1 LAFPIQEAEDIANW
15 DPYSVHSIAPFF
27 NPTIMFGLTNF
38 NIVIANPPYVRQE
51 NITYKDLLKKSG
63 CKIFNST
70 SDLYTYFYELA
81 YKLLSENGIATLI
94 TSNKWLRAK
103 YGTKLRQFLK
113 QNTKLQIL
121 IDFGGYKVFKS
132 STVDTNIILFI
143 KAKPEPGHSFNYV
156 NIPAN
161 LKPESL
167 SQFLYNNMQTIQQNT
182 LEASSWTL
190 ADNSIL
196 NLKTK
201 IEKVGKPLKDW
212 DVNIYRGVL
221 TGCNEAFIID
231 TPTKETICKADPKS
245 QEILKPVL
253 RGRDIHKYYYEWA
266 GLWLISTFPS
276 LHIDIDKYPEV
287 KNYLNSFGKKLEQSG
302 EKGCRKKT
310 NNKWFETQDNIAYY
324 NEFNKNKIIWPEI
337 RLNGSFTYDTKQF
350 YTNQTAYI
358 MTGENLIY
366 ILAILNSKLFD
377 FYFNLISSN
386 LSQQATRHIKIY
398 IEQFPI
404 PIYQKTDTTLELERL
419 VNDILKIMPTIDNS
433 QTQKN
438 VTSEISE
445 YLNRIDSLVYKLY
458 GLNEEDIKVITNTVE
473 QESPI

>member
-1 LAFPIQEAEDIANW
+1 
-15 DPYSVHSIAPFF
+15 
-27 NPTIMFGLTNF
+27 
-38 NIVIANPPYVRQE
+38 
-51 NITYKDLLKKSG
+51 
-63 CKIFNST
+63 
-70 SDLYTYFYELA
+70 LA
-81 YKLLSENGIATLI
+81 YNLLSENGIATLI

-143 KAKPEPGHSFNYV
+143 KAKPEPGHSFNFV

-182 LEASSWTL
+182 LEANSWTL

-201 IEKVGKPLKDW
+201 IEKAGKPLKDW
-212 DVNIYRGVL
+212 DVNIYYGIK

-245 QEILKPVL
+245 QEILKPIL
-253 RGRDIHKYYYEWA
+253 RGRDIHKYYYKWA
-266 GLWLISTFPS
+266 GLWLIIIPS
-276 LHIDIDKYPEV
+276 GWTNKNKPDNIDAEHFIKLCYPV
-287 KNYLNSFGKKLEQSG
+287 VYNYLKTKGDAIENKIVKVRGKGLYDRDD
-302 EKGCRKKT
+302 KGDYWWELRDCS
-310 NNKWFETQDNIAYY
+310 YY

-337 RLNGSFTYDTKQF
+337 GLNGSFTYDNKQF
-350 YTNQTAYI
+350 YTSKTGYI

-386 LSQQATRHIKIY
+386 LSQKATMYFKIY

-404 PIYQKTDTTLELERL
+404 PIYQKTDTTLELEKL
-419 VNDILKIMPTIDNS
+419 VKDILKIMPTIDNY

-438 VTSEISE
+438 VTFEISE

-473 QESPI
+473 

>member
-1 LAFPIQEAEDIANW
+1 
-15 DPYSVHSIAPFF
+15 
-27 NPTIMFGLTNF
+27 
-38 NIVIANPPYVRQE
+38 
-51 NITYKDLLKKSG
+51 
-63 CKIFNST
+63 
-70 SDLYTYFYELA
+70 LA
-81 YKLLSENGIATLI
+81 YNLLSENGIATLI

-143 KAKPEPGHSFNYV
+143 KAKPEPGHSFNFV

-201 IEKVGKPLKDW
+201 IEKAGKPLKDW
-212 DVNIYRGVL
+212 DVNIYYGIK

-253 RGRDIHKYYYEWA
+253 RGKDIHKYYYEWA

-276 LHIDIDKYPEV
+276 LHIDIDKYPAV
-287 KNYLNSFGKKLEQSG
+287 KNYLSSFGKKLEQSG

-310 NNKWFETQDNIAYY
+310 NNKWFEIQDNIAYY
-324 NEFNKNKIIWPEI
+324 NEFNKNKIIWSEI
-337 RLNGSFTYDTKQF
+337 GLNGSFTYDTKQF

-377 FYFNLISSN
+377 FYFDLISSN
-386 LSQQATRHIKIY
+386 LSHKATMYFKIY

-404 PIYQKTDTTLELERL
+404 PVYQKTDTTLELEKL
-419 VNDILKIMPTIDNS
+419 VKDILNIMPTIKNS

-458 GLNEEDIKVITNTVE
+458 GLNEEDIKVITNTLDK
-473 QESPI
+473 